1 MISSRAAS
9 RGPVS
14 GTIIALG
21 AAIVL
26 AAGTSLQAA
35 AALAAQSVR
44 QTARSPYGMV
54 VTAHPLATVAGRR
67 VLELGGNAADA
78 AVAAGFAIAVVE
90 PSMNGIGGRN
100 QILIRTSSGQV
111 YGIDGTTQVP
121 AGYDPDTAPGTSH
134 GYGTIGVPGAVAG
147 LLRLHTEY
155 GSLPLS
161 AVMAPAIDYA
171 EDGFRLTPGEADRQA
186 GVTEELRQ
194 SEGARAY
201 FLRPDGRSYRAGD
214 RLVQSDLAN
223 TLRAIA
229 TGGTEEFYR
238 GSIAARIAADM
249 KANGGF
255 VTRSSL
261 AEYEAVSARVVRGTY
276 RGYEVIGL
284 DAPASGAIA
293 IQALHIAERF
303 DPDRLGP
310 EAWAAVLGQAVGLAA
325 SDRWALGTD
334 SAAMRVTSEGGY
346 ISNWLFQFSME
357 VLTFVRVFLVANS
370 GCFLVHMPMATMAPP
385 TRTEMM
391 PITIR
396 ISMNEKPAWGL
407 GRRRVSQS
415 CPLPS

>member
-1 MISSRAAS
+1 MISSRAANS
-9 RGPVS
+9 GPIS
-14 GTIIALG
+14 GVIIALA

-26 AAGTSLQAA
+26 VAGTSLWSAA
-35 AALAAQSVR
+35 PLAAQSVR
-44 QTARSPYGMV
+44 QTARSPHGMV
-54 VTAHPLATVAGRR
+54 VTAQPLATAAGRGM
-67 VLELGGNAADA
+67 LELGGNAADA
-78 AVAAGFAIAVVE
+78 AIAAGFALAVVE

-100 QILIRTSSGQV
+100 QILIRTSGGDV
-111 YGIDGTTQVP
+111 YGIDGTTQAP
-121 AGYDPDTAPGTSH
+121 AGYDPDTAPGATH

-171 EDGFRLTPGEADRQA
+171 ENGFRLTPGEAERQA
-186 GVTEELRQ
+186 GVIEELRQ

-201 FLRPDGRSYRAGD
+201 FLRPDGRSYGAGE

-229 TGGTEEFYR
+229 AGGAEEFYR
-238 GSIAARIAADM
+238 GSIAARIAADV

-261 AEYEAVSARVVRGTY
+261 AEYEAVPARVVRGTY

-284 DAPASGAIA
+284 DVPASGAIA

-310 EAWAAVLGQAVGLAA
+310 EAQLSRDV
-325 SDRWALGTD
+325 
-334 SAAMRVTSEGGY
+334 
-346 ISNWLFQFSME
+346 
-357 VLTFVRVFLVANS
+357 S
-370 GCFLVHMPMATMAPP
+370 G
-385 TRTEMM
+385 
-391 PITIR
+391 
-396 ISMNEKPAWGL
+396 
-407 GRRRVSQS
+407 
-415 CPLPS
+415 